1 MAPVTEQRLAA
12 LSAETDAAIAEAL
25 GSLERDIRTARATND
40 PLAQPLKALAATVGA
55 LHRLFADGTLA
66 LQEAQR
72 HTPILTP
79 DAERQLLDS
88 LAQEGR
94 KAVRDATWE
103 AHRQMNWRLAAAVG
117 AAVAGLMLVT
127 GVGSYWTG
135 WWQRGHAD
143 AADHSLRTCL
153 NGEAMLSPDGTRKGC
168 VVWLGPAA
176 RQP

>member
-1 MAPVTEQRLAA
+1 VTEQRLAA

-79 DAERQLLDS
+79 DAERQLLDR

-103 AHRQMNWRLAAAVG
+103 AHRQMN
-117 AAVAGLMLVT
+117 GLMLVT